1 MATKGALSVDL
12 AGLRLLV
19 ERRGKSFALLE
30 LVQNGWDEDGVTEV
44 IVTIEHYARNRVL
57 LRVEDNAP
65 EGFSDLSHAYTLFA
79 PSKKKADATKRG
91 RFNMGEKLVIA
102 LADEFTVRTTSGGVR
117 IDTLANKRT
126 VFREKREKG
135 SEITAVLRMNQ
146 QEMAE
151 ALAAFHTL
159 IPPAHIT
166 TLINEE
172 ALPYRTPVTTF
183 TATLQ
188 SEVADDEGFL
198 RPTRRQTTVE
208 VYRPLDGEKAM
219 LYEMGIPVVETQD
232 AYHVN
237 VLQKVPLNADRDN
250 VPPAFLRDVRT
261 LVLNETVKLLTPEQA
276 TSTWVNEA
284 LEDELVSNEAVEA
297 VLDKRFGEKRVVY
310 DPSDPE
316 ANRIAISRGYT
327 VIPSNTFSKAGWSAV
342 RDSGAA
348 LPAGRV
354 TPSPKPFSPEGTPL
368 KLIDEA
374 DYTEDQKRF
383 TRAVAALH
391 RGLIGCNIA
400 VRLTKDRGWSFAAV
414 YAKDRVIFNVSHQ
427 PADIHNERTLGVVL
441 HEFAHHYGEH
451 LTHAFDDGI
460 AVISARLIKKVVAD
474 VDYLTHCEGR

>member
-1 MATKGALSVDL
+1 MSGALSVDL

-30 LVQNGWDEDGVTEV
+30 LIQNSWDEDGVTQV
-44 IVTIEHYARNRVL
+44 AVTIEHQSRGRVL
-57 LRVEDNAP
+57 LTVEDDAP
-65 EGFSDLSHAYTLFA
+65 EGFKDLSHAYTLFA
-79 PSKKKADATKRG
+79 PSRKKADATKRG

-102 LADEFTVRTTSGGVR
+102 LADQFTVRTTTGGVM
-117 IDTLANKRT
+117 IDVVGNTRKMI
-126 VFREKREKG
+126 REKRERG
-135 SEITAVLRMNQ
+135 SAIIALLRMNK
-146 QEMAE
+146 QEMEE
-151 ALAAFHTL
+151 ALAALRTL
-159 IPPAHIT
+159 IPPANI
-166 TLINEE
+166 
-172 ALPYRTPVTTF
+172 VTTINGEVLLTRVPFAGF

-188 SEVADDEGFL
+188 SEVADAEGFL

-208 VYRPLDGEKAM
+208 IYEPLEGEIPT
-219 LYEMGIPVVETQD
+219 LYEMGIPVVETGD

-237 VLQKVPLNADRDN
+237 VMQKVPLNADRDN

-310 DPSDPE
+310 DPSDQE
-316 ANRIAISRGYT
+316 ANRIAISKGYT
-327 VIPSNTFSKAGWSAV
+327 VIPSNTFSKAGWTAV

-354 TPSPKPFSPEGTPL
+354 TPSPKPFSPNGTPL

-374 DYTEDQKRF
+374 DYTEDQARF

-391 RGLIGCNIA
+391 RGLIGCNIT
-400 VRLTKDRGWSFAAV
+400 VKLTKDRGWPFAGV
-414 YAKDRVIFNVSHQ
+414 YGSGRVIFNLAHQ
-427 PADIHNERTLGVVL
+427 PADIHNERTLGTVI
-441 HEFAHHYGEH
+441 HEFAHFYGEH
-451 LTHAFDDGI
+451 LTHAFDDAI
-460 AVISARLIKKVVAD
+460 ALISARLIKKIVANTN
-474 VDYLTHCEGR
+474 YLTECEAP